1 MLKLYLA
8 RHAIHNFLEFS
19 GMQLCSLIRYNF
31 SVCNL
36 FKKGERCKQTKKAN
50 FETLEG
56 GF

>member
-1 MLKLYLA
+1 
-8 RHAIHNFLEFS
+8 
-19 GMQLCSLIRYNF
+19 MQLFPLIRYNL

-36 FKKGERCKQTKKAN
+36 FKKGERCKQTNQAN